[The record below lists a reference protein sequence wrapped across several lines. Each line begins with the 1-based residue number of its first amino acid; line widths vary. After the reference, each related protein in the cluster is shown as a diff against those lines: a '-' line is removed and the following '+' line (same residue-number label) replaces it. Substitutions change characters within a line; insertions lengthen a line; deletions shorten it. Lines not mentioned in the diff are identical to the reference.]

1 MPSEPSE
8 KNKYALLQFKRN
20 EQTNTQEFQ
29 EVTFYKMNP
38 DGTYENGTTLEEMLR
53 VTIERLTDLNK
64 KFPSRENSIAT
75 TKCQEALMWLNE
87 RTRERTARGVEGK
100 HLA

>member
-1 MPSEPSE
+1 MNEPAE

-20 EQTNTQEFQ
+20 EATDTQEFQ

-38 DGTYENGTTLEEMLR
+38 DGSYENGTTIEEMLR
-53 VTIERLTDLNK
+53 VSIERLNDLNS
-64 KFPSRENSIAT
+64 KFPSRENALSV
-75 TKCQEALMWLNE
+75 TKLQEALMWLNA
-87 RTRERTARGVEGK
+87 RTADRKARGVEGK